1 MGKIVQTA
9 GRAALGTFAPEFAH
23 FNDDV
28 LFGENWNNADI
39 DVKTRSIIT
48 VVALMASGI
57 TDNSLKFH
65 LQNAKAHGVTQKE
78 IAAVITHTAFYAGWP
93 KGWAVF
99 NLAKEVWSDGEGDL
113 PYEDEAMR
121 AHAKQMVFPIGAPND
136 AFAQYFIGQS
146 YLAPVSTSQV
156 GIYNVTFEPGCRNN
170 WHIHHN
176 AAQVLIAVGGRGYYQ
191 IEGQEPKELKAG
203 QAVCIPADTKHWHGA
218 APGESCS
225 HLAFMVPA
233 GDPASMSN
241 EWLEP
246 VDAEAY
252 GKLA

>member
-1 MGKIVQTA
+1 MAKVKQTA
-9 GRAALGTFAPEFAH
+9 GRDQLGGFAPMFAEL
-23 FNDDV
+23 NDDV
-28 LFGENWNNADI
+28 LFGEVWSDETLSL
-39 DVKTRSIIT
+39 KMRSALTITTLVAKGLVDASFEYHIIT
-48 VVALMASGI
+48 
-57 TDNSLKFH
+57 
-65 LQNAKAHGVTQKE
+65 AKKNGVTAPE
-78 IAAVITHTAFYAGWP
+78 MAAMLTHVAFYAGWP
-93 KGWAVF
+93 NAWAAFRVAVKVYTDDPQGLQEPEAHGGVF
-99 NLAKEVWSDGEGDL
+99 GLG
-113 PYEDEAMR
+113 
-121 AHAKQMVFPIGAPND
+121 QPND
-136 AFAQYFIGQS
+136 AYAQYFTGRS
-146 YLAPVSTSQV
+146 YLNALTDPKATQFVA
-156 GIYNVTFEPGCRNN
+156 NVTFEPGCRNN

-176 AAQVLIAVGGRGYYQ
+176 AAQVLIAVGGCGYYQ